1 MASAVLP
8 ARSAPPQARPVPG
21 SLSASPPQADGHVPT
36 RVPLNHRG
44 YVAPLA
50 HGAGRTCLSSRR
62 RAEAAPAPGRG
73 PGRPALRHC
82 GRPASAEGTAPASGC
97 SGPGCAPGSRARG
110 QDLGSSDPGSVT
122 GEHVPPPAPRPALR
136 SPTLGPRLTPDAG
149 LRGGTGPLP
158 LPPFLPRPLPGPR
171 RSRAHAAS
179 HSSAR
184 RWPRCR
190 RPFVLLS
197 PQSDPDGS
205 TETRRE
211 LTFVPSV
218 RPRRLARPGT
228 RAGTEPPLARRARA
242 HARRGREGARPLGA
256 KRMRSGA
263 WRGQDPLRG
272 FAAASGRVPRP
283 GTAPHGNATPGN
295 SPERSGN
302 ACVGDRRSRVPAA
315 LGRTQAGHR
324 PDSRRPRS
332 GAQAEAW
339 PCRGCARERLYA

>member
-1 MASAVLP
+1 M
-8 ARSAPPQARPVPG
+8 
-21 SLSASPPQADGHVPT
+21 
-36 RVPLNHRG
+36 
-44 YVAPLA
+44 
-50 HGAGRTCLSSRR
+50 
-62 RAEAAPAPGRG
+62 
-73 PGRPALRHC
+73 
-82 GRPASAEGTAPASGC
+82 
-97 SGPGCAPGSRARG
+97 
-110 QDLGSSDPGSVT
+110 
-122 GEHVPPPAPRPALR
+122 PPP
-136 SPTLGPRLTPDAG
+136 
-149 LRGGTGPLP
+149 
-158 LPPFLPRPLPGPR
+158 
-171 RSRAHAAS
+171 

-184 RWPRCR
+184 RRPRCR

-218 RPRRLARPGT
+218 RPRRLVRPGT
-228 RAGTEPPLARRARA
+228 RAGTEPPLARRGERVRMRGGPGGGATARGKA
-242 HARRGREGARPLGA
+242 HAQRGLEGAG
-256 KRMRSGA
+256 
-263 WRGQDPLRG
+263 PLRG

-302 ACVGDRRSRVPAA
+302 VCVGDRRSRVPAA